1 MREIK
6 FRLWHKN
13 LKKILTPDE
22 WHHFGANIVMGVLKS
37 EYHEIMQYTGLKD
50 KNGKEIYEG
59 DIVKL
64 TAIDISG
71 SRTTEVVFARG
82 CFREKFMMY
91 SLNSYKEHEIQV
103 IGNVWENPDL
113 LENNNA

>member
-6 FRLWHKN
+6 FRLWHKD

-59 DIVKL
+59 DICRIITNEGL
-64 TAIDISG
+64 TISAIEWDCLHLQWSAR
-71 SRTTEVVFARG
+71 RTDY
-82 CFREKFMMY
+82 FRYAPSSCDLE
-91 SLNSYKEHEIQV
+91 V
-103 IGNVWENPDL
+103 IGNVWENPEL
-113 LENNNA
+113 RGNNNG